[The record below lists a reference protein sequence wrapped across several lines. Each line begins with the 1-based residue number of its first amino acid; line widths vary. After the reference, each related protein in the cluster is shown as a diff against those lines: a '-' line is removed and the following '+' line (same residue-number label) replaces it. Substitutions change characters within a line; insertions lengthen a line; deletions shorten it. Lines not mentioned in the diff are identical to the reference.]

1 MITILQWKKD
11 LTVTT
16 SLVLGQEWFKKA
28 LLKKTNLV
36 VSTHEAEFWPIFV
49 AQRFQLSS
57 TQLCHKCDVPSE
69 GKRKSMRHSFQSFY
83 SDLHRQNKFVQPD
96 EQSLANAKEITSFF
110 HFFGFLNYIIL
121 SLISS
126 LLHDCN
132 CISLSVTKY
141 QVMNAYGA

>member
-28 LLKKTNLV
+28 L
-36 VSTHEAEFWPIFV
+36 VSTHEAEFRPIFE
-49 AQRFQLSS
+49 AQPFQLSS

-69 GKRKSMRHSFQSFY
+69 GKIKLMRHSFQSFY

-96 EQSLANAKEITSFF
+96 EQSLANAKEITRFF
-110 HFFGFLNYIIL
+110 HFFWFLNYIIL

-126 LLHDCN
+126 SLLYDCN